1 MGEFQPLVLL
11 KMLGAIALVVLSIML
26 IANALG

>member
-11 KMLGAIALVVLSIML
+11 ELLGAIALGVVSVWL
-26 IANALG
+26 IVRALR